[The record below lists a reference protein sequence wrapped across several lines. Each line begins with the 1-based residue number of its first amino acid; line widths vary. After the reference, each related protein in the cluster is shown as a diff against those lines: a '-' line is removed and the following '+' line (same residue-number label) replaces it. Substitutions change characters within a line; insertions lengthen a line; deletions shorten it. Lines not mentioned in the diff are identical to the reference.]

1 MKLAMWT
8 SMLAVNLL
16 IPAVMIGFGRMMEKK
31 PPQKVNGFYGYRTSR
46 SMKNQDTWDF
56 AQRYMGKVWWKWG
69 WIMLPPVV
77 LVQALTLLCPDT
89 ESMSIWALVLMAAEL
104 AVLMAAISPVEQ
116 ALKQNFDKDGNRLK
130 NS

>member
-1 MKLAMWT
+1 MKLTMWV

-16 IPAVMIGFGRMMEKK
+16 IPAMMIGFGLMLLKK
-31 PPQKVNGFYGYRTSR
+31 PPSKVNGLVGYRTSR

-77 LVQALTLLCPDT
+77 LAQALTLLCPDVN
-89 ESMSIWALVLMAAEL
+89 SMCSWSLVPTTAETVVLM
-104 AVLMAAISPVEQ
+104 VSIIPVER
-116 ALKQNFDKDGNRLK
+116 ALKQNFDRDGNRM
-130 NS
+130 